1 MGEPV
6 EGIVLRRGKNQ
17 TKIVDREY
25 FTKLNKF
32 YWKYISMLN
41 SGGIDPYT
49 NEWMEGYTTLFKK
62 EL

>member
-1 MGEPV
+1 
-6 EGIVLRRGKNQ
+6 
-17 TKIVDREY
+17 
-25 FTKLNKF
+25 
-32 YWKYISMLN
+32 MLN